1 MKESSRARWQP
12 SLACILCVLGFMEAL
27 VPAHADARRGAGDPI
42 GFRLDDCT
50 IQCNL
55 SAEGRVDAQSVGRSL
70 KTKGVAATKPL
81 SSPWCRCADTAR
93 LLDLSAV
100 EIEPAFATAS
110 VMV

>member
-1 MKESSRARWQP
+1 VAA
-12 SLACILCVLGFMEAL
+12 LAGLYSCILGVFGFMEAL
-27 VPAHADARRGAGDPI
+27 VPAHADARSVAGDPI

-55 SAEGRVDAQSVGRSL
+55 SAEGRVDAQSAGRSL
-70 KTKGVAATKPL
+70 KPKGVAATKL
-81 SSPWCRCADTAR
+81 LRSPWCRCADTAR

-100 EIEPAFATAS
+100 EIEPAFATAF

>member
-1 MKESSRARWQP
+1 
-12 SLACILCVLGFMEAL
+12 MEAL
-27 VPAHADARRGAGDPI
+27 APAHADARRGTGDPI
-42 GFRLDDCT
+42 GFRLDHCT

-55 SAEGRVDAQSVGRSL
+55 SAEGRVDAQGVGRAS
-70 KTKGVAATKPL
+70 KTKGVAATKL
-81 SSPWCRCADTAR
+81 LRSRWCRCADTAR